1 MVLRLLE
8 INFRIYK
15 IYPTV
20 TDNWAY
26 GIPKE
31 WPVNRLGWANATMAE
46 FEVEDLLQLG
56 REKLVRTALEHE
68 SLLLPLTIKSTLEEV
83 ELVEGLSVTQVQLS
97 ALAAVPE
104 DLKGI
109 I

>member
-1 MVLRLLE
+1 
-8 INFRIYK
+8 
-15 IYPTV
+15 
-20 TDNWAY
+20 
-26 GIPKE
+26 
-31 WPVNRLGWANATMAE
+31 MAE